1 MKCTL
6 NHSAYGGSLRQG
18 SFLSRPLSRRCWLS
32 IVLLLIPAFVDL
44 VAAAE
49 AVGKRPL
56 EEEINLIIEDF
67 SDRLGITSCV
77 TVVIVPNNSRLASVA
92 NTAAETGAFQISF
105 EMGFLLTLDDRE
117 LRAAVAHELGH
128 VWIFTHFPYL
138 QTESL
143 ANQQA
148 LKLVSR
154 SDLGRV
160 YEKVWHWSGKRG
172 NLENVLEPVD
182 DGSATRGIR

>member
-1 MKCTL
+1 MKYAV
-6 NHSAYGGSLRQG
+6 NHSHYGDALRQD
-18 SFLSRPLSRRCWLS
+18 SFLSPPLSRCGLS
-32 IVLLLIPAFVDL
+32 IVLLLISAFAYL
-44 VAAAE
+44 LAAADLP
-49 AVGKRPL
+49 GMRPM
-56 EEEINLIIEDF
+56 EQEINLIVEDF
-67 SDRLGITSCV
+67 SARLGITSRV
-77 TVVIVPNNSRLASVA
+77 TVALVPTNSRLASVA
-92 NTAAETGAFQISF
+92 NLAADTGAFEISF
-105 EMGFLLTLDDRE
+105 EMGFLRTLDDRE

-160 YEKVWHWSGKRG
+160 YEKVWQWSGKKG
-172 NLENVLEPVD
+172 NLENVLGPVE
-182 DGSATRGIR
+182 DGNATRGIR